1 MLIVLGTALMLFVN
15 HYEVDENT
23 ALLKSN
29 VSSIASTV
37 EGTLITQDMNTTY
50 SVEKEL
56 LCETLATVSKSIN
69 ADVFVCD
76 TEGNIILCRDKAV
89 GTPGYGVFPACS
101 VHDNII
107 INSNI
112 LSTVYQQG
120 SIVEK
125 TKISGTK
132 CFVVGT
138 PIYSEGRI
146 IGTVFALAT
155 PACRIF
161 RLRFSEYF

>member
-1 MLIVLGTALMLFVN
+1 MLFVN

-76 TEGNIILCRDKAV
+76 TWCLG
-89 GTPGYGVFPACS
+89 
-101 VHDNII
+101 
-107 INSNI
+107 
-112 LSTVYQQG
+112 
-120 SIVEK
+120 
-125 TKISGTK
+125 
-132 CFVVGT
+132 
-138 PIYSEGRI
+138 
-146 IGTVFALAT
+146 
-155 PACRIF
+155 
-161 RLRFSEYF
+161 

>member
-89 GTPGYGVFPACS
+89 ALRVTAFSGMQCS
-101 VHDNII
+101 
-107 INSNI
+107 
-112 LSTVYQQG
+112 
-120 SIVEK
+120 
-125 TKISGTK
+125 
-132 CFVVGT
+132 
-138 PIYSEGRI
+138 
-146 IGTVFALAT
+146 
-155 PACRIF
+155 
-161 RLRFSEYF
+161 